1 MGSRHDMA
9 SHDIPR
15 RRIYPPS
22 PSPPSHSAAHS
33 PTPERGRLA
42 HTAAPAGLVQ
52 IHKVDFDLIDVALL
66 VLADVVGDAASRWL
80 LAVFVAKLHVQILLH
95 MESILRIQ
103 SLPHKKDRDE
113 QTETER

>member
-1 MGSRHDMA
+1 MERENQLLA
-9 SHDIPR
+9 SSDIR
-15 RRIYPPS
+15 
-22 PSPPSHSAAHS
+22 SA
-33 PTPERGRLA
+33 LICA

-113 QTETER
+113 LKRQR